1 MYWISVLLGPDSF
14 SFSHGWSRIITGLFF
29 MSRIIELSNFS
40 FHTECH
46 GISRIYISCPELSNY
61 RIFLFHTEC
70 HGLSRFFFIPNYR
83 IIEFFFSHGMS
94 RSSHGS
100 FLSRIIELSN
110 FSFSHGVPRRIT
122 DLYFLS
128 RIIELSNYS
137 SHGVPRRITDLFFCP
152 EFANSKIRDK
162 EKHPWYSVTFR
173 VKRKNR
179 DSPWLS
185 VWRL

>member
-70 HGLSRFFFIPNYR
+70 HGV
-83 IIEFFFSHGMS
+83 H
-94 RSSHGS
+94 
-100 FLSRIIELSN
+100 
-110 FSFSHGVPRRIT
+110 T
-122 DLYFLS
+122 DYS
-128 RIIELSNYS
+128 CHELSNYRIS
-137 SHGVPRRITDLFFCP
+137 FHTEFHGESRIYFFVM
-152 EFANSKIRDK
+152 NSLIRKFGIKKNIRDI
-162 EKHPWYSVTFR
+162 PWH
-173 VKRKNR
+173 
-179 DSPWLS
+179 S
-185 VWRL
+185 VWKERTVILRGNPCDENNSGTRVMMGYSAAE